1 MHRASDGFEVLIDAR
16 ESAPHEASRDMY
28 LDETGERVARAS
40 PDGPKA
46 AAIPG
51 TPAALDWIAKRYGK
65 LALEQSLAP
74 AVRLA
79 RDGFEA
85 GSRFL
90 SAARYSEKRLLD
102 SAAAIFL
109 KNGAAP
115 EPGFVIR
122 QTDLARTLRRL
133 ATEGRD
139 GFYTGAVANDLVQ
152 AVREAGGIWTGDDL
166 AGYQVIERAPLK
178 LRYRGLTI
186 TAPPLPSSAGITL
199 AQCLNILELFPI
211 AAMSETERAHHV
223 IEALRR
229 GFQDRTRY
237 LGDVGDAPI
246 ARLTSKSYARERA
259 SDISTDRATASA
271 SLDAPDEGGHTTHF
285 SIVDAEGNRVAA
297 TLTINT
303 IFGSGFIAG
312 ETGVLLNNEM
322 NDFAIRAG
330 KSNVHR
336 LVTREPNEIAPGKRP
351 LSSMAPAF
359 VEDAKGVLVI
369 GTAGGSRIISQI
381 LLAILDF
388 ARGLDVHR
396 IVAGARYH
404 HQYLPDH
411 VDIEPESF
419 SEDWRHALARK
430 GHTPRVGGRRWGNMQ
445 AVYVDR
451 TGRIEA
457 ASDPRGR
464 SEIGF

>member
-1 MHRASDGFEVLIDAR
+1 
-16 ESAPHEASRDMY
+16 
-28 LDETGERVARAS
+28 
-40 PDGPKA
+40 
-46 AAIPG
+46 
-51 TPAALDWIAKRYGK
+51 
-65 LALEQSLAP
+65 
-74 AVRLA
+74 
-79 RDGFEA
+79 
-85 GSRFL
+85 
-90 SAARYSEKRLLD
+90 
-102 SAAAIFL
+102 
-109 KNGAAP
+109 
-115 EPGFVIR
+115 
-122 QTDLARTLRRL
+122 
-133 ATEGRD
+133 
-139 GFYTGAVANDLVQ
+139 
-152 AVREAGGIWTGDDL
+152 
-166 AGYQVIERAPLK
+166 
-178 LRYRGLTI
+178 
-186 TAPPLPSSAGITL
+186 
-199 AQCLNILELFPI
+199 
-211 AAMSETERAHHV
+211 
-223 IEALRR
+223 
-229 GFQDRTRY
+229 
-237 LGDVGDAPI
+237 
-246 ARLTSKSYARERA
+246 
-259 SDISTDRATASA
+259 
-271 SLDAPDEGGHTTHF
+271 
-285 SIVDAEGNRVAA
+285 
-297 TLTINT
+297 
-303 IFGSGFIAG
+303 
-312 ETGVLLNNEM
+312 M